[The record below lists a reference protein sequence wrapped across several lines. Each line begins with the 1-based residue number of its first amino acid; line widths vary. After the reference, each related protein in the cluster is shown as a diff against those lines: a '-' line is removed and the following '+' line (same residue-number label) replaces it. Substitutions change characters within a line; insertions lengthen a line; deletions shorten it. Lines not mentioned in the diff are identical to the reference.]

1 LRWARVRNLIIMRKI
16 AQTNDTPKLSS
27 LKNILANGR
36 HFDEILKLC
45 VGSGKSLLRESVG
58 ENKDV

>member
-1 LRWARVRNLIIMRKI
+1 MRKI

-58 ENKDV
+58 ENKDVMIP